1 MITQNISIFR
11 AGVLILFIVAL
22 LGPWTFDV
30 INVPAEYECSAPFI
44 RLNGDFCGIAMSGF
58 QFFGL
63 WVGGFFFM
71 LFELIAGEFTGHA
84 LEFLIGL
91 SILFLIP
98 FFTTLFLL
106 WKKDARRL
114 YKVHR
119 IAWALALI
127 LALVAFIPQI
137 NDPIIRL
144 WGIWL
149 YILLAVGAILI
160 EYLASKNNPASNI

>member
-11 AGVLILFIVAL
+11 AGALILFVVAL

-44 RLNGDFCGIAMSGF
+44 RLNGDFCGMPMS
-58 QFFGL
+58 GL
-63 WVGGFFFM
+63 WVGG
-71 LFELIAGEFTGHA
+71 
-84 LEFLIGL
+84 L
-91 SILFLIP
+91 SILPLIP

-106 WKKDARRL
+106 WKKDARRFRTIHL
-114 YKVHR
+114 
-119 IAWALALI
+119 IAWVLALI
-127 LALVAFIPQI
+127 LALVAFNSQI
-137 NDPIIRL
+137 NDPIIPL
-144 WGIWL
+144 WGLWL

>member
-11 AGVLILFIVAL
+11 AGALILFVVAL

-44 RLNGDFCGIAMSGF
+44 RLNGDFCGIAMSG
-58 QFFGL
+58 L
-63 WVGGFFFM
+63 WVGG
-71 LFELIAGEFTGHA
+71 
-84 LEFLIGL
+84 L
-91 SILFLIP
+91 SILPLIP
-98 FFTTLFLL
+98 FFTTLLLL
-106 WKKDARRL
+106 WKKDARRFRTIHL
-114 YKVHR
+114 
-119 IAWALALI
+119 IAWVLALI
-127 LALVAFIPQI
+127 LALVFFIAQG
-137 NDPIIRL
+137 NRPIIPL